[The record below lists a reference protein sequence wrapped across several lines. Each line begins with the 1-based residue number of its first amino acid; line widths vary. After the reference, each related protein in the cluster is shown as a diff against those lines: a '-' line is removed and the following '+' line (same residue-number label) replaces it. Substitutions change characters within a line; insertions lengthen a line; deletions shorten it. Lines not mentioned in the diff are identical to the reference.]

1 MGLFCFGLL
10 AVLLIIGFILQ
21 ISSGESFSSPSR
33 YDYNDDFDPFDPE
46 KDPYANETLL
56 AILEDEYD
64 IIDWTGN
71 GPGL

>member
-1 MGLFCFGLL
+1 MEFCFGLL
-10 AVLLIIGFILQ
+10 IILWIIGI
-21 ISSGESFSSPSR
+21 IIRVATGDDSSQFS
-33 YDYNDDFDPFDPE
+33 YNDDFDPFDPE

>member
-1 MGLFCFGLL
+1 MEFCFGLFI
-10 AVLLIIGFILQ
+10 VIWIIGI
-21 ISSGESFSSPSR
+21 IIGIASGGDSSRPS
-33 YDYNDDFDPFDPE
+33 YNDDFDPFDPE
-46 KDPYANETLL
+46 KNPYDNETLL